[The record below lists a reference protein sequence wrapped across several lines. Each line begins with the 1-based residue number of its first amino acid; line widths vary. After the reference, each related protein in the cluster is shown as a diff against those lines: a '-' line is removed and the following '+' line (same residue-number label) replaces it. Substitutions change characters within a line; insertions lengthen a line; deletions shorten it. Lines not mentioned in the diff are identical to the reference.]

1 MSLVPFPLKAR
12 NMVTGAHKEGLSYGK
27 YRAFLELQKLEPG
40 ITPEEIRGMSMREIR
55 ERIEYLAPGS
65 VWADPDGEPADSGFC
80 GQGECPGMG
89 HGHGRQGRGRRC
101 GHARADAVEDS
112 T

>member
-55 ERIEYLAPGS
+55 ERISAES
-65 VWADPDGEPADSGFC
+65 I
-80 GQGECPGMG
+80 
-89 HGHGRQGRGRRC
+89 
-101 GHARADAVEDS
+101 
-112 T
+112 